1 MARHRA
7 EWGTPYPESTVSV
20 NKKCGTITLAQET
33 TSLTSF
39 PLPSPSVYRVDA
51 WWGMAEGMT
60 SWYLTVWL
68 SVYFYGYECSH
79 TMCMQCPQK
88 PEGTGCPSIR
98 VTDGFKFPCG
108 CGEEDQVLWKCSHCS
123 QPLSHHSSP
132 KLIPLK
138 KHFQVPKIKTA
149 KVSGLWGALR
159 QMRA

>member
-1 MARHRA
+1 M
-7 EWGTPYPESTVSV
+7 WV
-20 NKKCGTITLAQET
+20 
-33 TSLTSF
+33 
-39 PLPSPSVYRVDA
+39 
-51 WWGMAEGMT
+51 
-60 SWYLTVWL
+60 
-68 SVYFYGYECSH
+68 
-79 TMCMQCPQK
+79 QCPQK

-108 CGEEDQVLWKCSHCS
+108 CGEEDQVLWKCSYCS

-159 QMRA
+159 QMLAEAGVLLKVTMLNAYSAACGTVEAETPLREERSSENSDQWMSPRLS